1 MEKNPHV
8 VINREKEPEKM
19 KELVDDKLPHIPGVK
34 RYSDALIRK
43 NPTLN
48 TAWLCESL
56 YQSLLKKENVDFKL
70 DTYVMGYNMEGKK
83 VKSVMVN
90 FEKEHLPADVVVM
103 CIGPQAR
110 THIKEHFDTI
120 FPMIS
125 AQGYSMDLPDY
136 DPSIDQDFHVKIG
149 DRGYAYA

>member
-1 MEKNPHV
+1 
-8 VINREKEPEKM
+8 
-19 KELVDDKLPHIPGVK
+19 
-34 RYSDALIRK
+34 
-43 NPTLN
+43 
-48 TAWLCESL
+48 
-56 YQSLLKKENVDFKL
+56 
-70 DTYVMGYNMEGKK
+70 MGYSMDKNK

-90 FEKEHLPADVVVM
+90 YEKEQIPADVVVM

-110 THIKEHFDTI
+110 THIKEHFKTI

-136 DPSIDQDFHVKIG
+136 YPSIDSNLHVKIG